1 MAEAIKQQPA
11 RTENGYQMLLDK
23 LSEIK
28 REAYSFLNQALE
40 LDASKHYN
48 EAVIIYRKSVTLI
61 NKAISFVKNENIDLA
76 KSPEANKI
84 NQDLHV
90 MLKKTLDRLELLEKD
105 LQKPS
110 VATNS
115 VSKKKNNIDEYLL
128 IGDEVL
134 GHDNEG
140 SNLIEISNNES
151 NATQIYNIESGV
163 QLFYIASDGSVSTPS
178 YPTSLSVYLFKYVL
192 VIMHLRIEFLKRPI
206 R

>member
-28 REAYSFLNQALE
+28 REALE